1 VTYQYR
7 VLLLYNQ
14 RHGKIMI
21 TTNHAL
27 SVHMLASETTHNPL
41 TQHQATFSEV
51 NPLLNKEK
59 LEELLSC
66 PITRQIFYKPVKL
79 LLVDDSEYSG
89 AIVEESAASRL
100 VNCPFSN
107 KPIDRYIPAREI
119 ANLVDLYLEIYPEEK
134 ANQYLPEPPIPLDV
148 EAQIPE
154 TNPLA
159 NNGAEIISCLAYAL
173 NRDSDSPLTLR
184 NVVSVT
190 LPSLACSTV
199 LTSINI
205 VIGGAILN
213 SNMPGDKYHETMNQY
228 YHAALLGSPILSIFI
243 ILLAAKY
250 SVRRDALDSS
260 FFTQALKENPKAA
273 FFILSAAF
281 GVGACVLGQM
291 LLKPDTTIA
300 GLSKETA
307 AVVVGTTIVEVGAL
321 SMFRCLDKVWDPGNA
336 ACYDRINSFFSPC
349 TESITN
355 YLAQPLN
362 EPQL

>member
-1 VTYQYR
+1 
-7 VLLLYNQ
+7 
-14 RHGKIMI
+14 
-21 TTNHAL
+21 
-27 SVHMLASETTHNPL
+27 MLTSEPAHNPL
-41 TQHQATFSEV
+41 TQHQTTFSEV

-79 LLVDDSEYSG
+79 LLVDDSEHSG
-89 AIVEESAASRL
+89 AIVEEAVASRL

-119 ANLVDLYLEIYPEEK
+119 ANLVDLYLAIYPEEK
-134 ANQYLPEPPIPLDV
+134 ANQYLPEPLTPIDPEPLIPIDV

-154 TNPLA
+154 PNPLE
-159 NNGAEIISCLAYAL
+159 NNGAEIISCLAYVL
-173 NRDSDSPLTLR
+173 NRDSESILTRR

-190 LPSLACSTV
+190 LSSLVCSTT
-199 LTSINI
+199 LTSLNLI
-205 VIGGAILN
+205 IGGAILN
-213 SNMPGDKYHETMNQY
+213 LNMPSDKYHETMNQY
-228 YHAALLGSPILSIFI
+228 YNAALLGSPILSIFI

-250 SVRRDALDSS
+250 SVRRDTLDSS
-260 FFTQALKENPKAA
+260 FFIQALKENPKTA

-291 LLKPDTTIA
+291 LLKPDTTMA
-300 GLSKETA
+300 ELSKETA
-307 AVVVGTTIVEVGAL
+307 AVVAGTAIVEVGAL
-321 SMFRCLDKVWDPGNA
+321 SIFRCLDKMREPGNA